1 MLSVL
6 YTFIVLFAVCIEY
19 YKFSALL
26 KIFIFGSTVYEELVI
41 EVENNL

>member
-26 KIFIFGSTVYEELVI
+26 IFIFGSTVYEELVI
-41 EVENNL
+41 VLENNL